1 MPVFWILIVLLVF
14 IIFFLL
20 FPVFGKIGDAIAK
33 HLHLD
38 DSDVKNEE
46 STNIK

>member
-1 MPVFWILIVLLVF
+1 MPVFWILVVLLSL

-38 DSDVKNEE
+38 ESDVKNDK
-46 STNIK
+46 SKDIK

>member
-1 MPVFWILIVLLVF
+1 MPVFWILVVLLVL

-20 FPVFGKIGDAIAK
+20 FPLFGKIGDAIAK

-38 DSDVKNEE
+38 ESDVKNEE
-46 STNIK
+46 SNDNK

>member
-1 MPVFWILIVLLVF
+1 MPVFWILVVLLLL

-20 FPVFGKIGDAIAK
+20 FPAFGKIGDAVAK

-38 DSDVKNEE
+38 ESDVKNKE
-46 STNIK
+46 SKDIK